1 MTLIEAVRSFHSAT
15 SEKPL
20 AANSR
25 SLWLAFICLWNER
38 KRPPLITVSLAELRR
53 LSGIKAKSSLY
64 QSLHN
69 LSSRRLVGVKFCG
82 DMVEL
87 RQILDCNAENS
98 KDKALLNIPKTETE
112 GAREAEP
119 VPVIAGLENRTTGKY
134 AGMTLAEMIAARR
147 LERESLTEGATAN
160 DGEHTG
166 GNRSREEI
174 AFGTAAKGR
183 ASDTGSSDADN
194 GGGFL
199 SAGTQADIQSD
210 VEAVE

>member
-69 LSSRRLVGVKFCG
+69 LSSRQLVGVKFCG

-87 RQILDCNAENS
+87 RLIMDCNAENS
-98 KDKALLNIPKTETE
+98 KSKALLNIPKTETE

-119 VPVIAGLENRTTGKY
+119 AVAKIENRTGGKY
-134 AGMTLAEMIAARR
+134 AHMTLAQMRAARKAE
-147 LERESLTEGATAN
+147 LSSKEVTAN
-160 DGEHTG
+160 DG
-166 GNRSREEI
+166 
-174 AFGTAAKGR
+174 A
-183 ASDTGSSDADN
+183 
-194 GGGFL
+194 
-199 SAGTQADIQSD
+199 
-210 VEAVE
+210 

>member
-1 MTLIEAVRSFHSAT
+1 MTLIEAVCGFHSAT

-38 KRPPLITVSLAELRR
+38 RRPPLITVSLSELRR

-87 RQILDCNAENS
+87 RLIMDCNAENS
-98 KDKALLNIPKTETE
+98 KSKALLSIPKKTETE

-119 VPVIAGLENRTTGKY
+119 VVAKIENRTTGKY
-134 AGMTLAEMIAARR
+134 ANMTLAQMRAARKAE
-147 LERESLTEGATAN
+147 LSTKGETAN
-160 DGEHTG
+160 DG
-166 GNRSREEI
+166 
-174 AFGTAAKGR
+174 A
-183 ASDTGSSDADN
+183 
-194 GGGFL
+194 
-199 SAGTQADIQSD
+199 
-210 VEAVE
+210 

>member
-38 KRPPLITVSLAELRR
+38 RRPPLITVSLAELRR

-87 RQILDCNAENS
+87 RQLMDCNAENLKS
-98 KDKALLNIPKTETE
+98 KSLLSIHSETE
-112 GAREAEP
+112 GAREAKP
-119 VPVIAGLENRTTGKY
+119 VAELLENRTTGKY
-134 AGMTLAEMIAARR
+134 AGMTLAQMIAARR
-147 LERESLTEGATAN
+147 LEKSSTEGATAN
-160 DGEHTG
+160 DGDVEYTG
-166 GNRSREEI
+166 GNRNREETAI
-174 AFGTAAKGR
+174 GTDDKGR
-183 ASDTGSSDADN
+183 ASDTRSSDAIDS
-194 GGGFL
+194 GGFL
-199 SAGTQADIQSD
+199 SAGTQADIQGD
-210 VEAVE
+210 DEAVE